1 MTTVLLELAL
11 ALGAPTLKDPEQ
23 PTTLY
28 GEWVIE
34 KCTAGGVEQDAKA
47 MSVIHWV
54 FRKDGQRTLIG
65 PDRKEMAGGRY
76 TADPKAGTLN
86 LGSGGVNDDL
96 CRYKVDGDTL
106 TLNVGWSKAPRPA
119 DLDSPPDSRCTL
131 YVMKRVKPKD

>member
-1 MTTVLLELAL
+1 MFQTLAL
-11 ALGAPTLKDPEQ
+11 ALVVGAPGLKETEQ
-23 PTTLY
+23 PTSLF

-34 KCTAGGVEQDAKA
+34 KCTAGGVEQPPEG
-47 MSVIHWV
+47 MSLVHWV

-96 CRYKVDGDTL
+96 CRYKVNGDTL
-106 TLNVGWSKAPRPA
+106 MLNVGWPKAPRPTTFES
-119 DLDSPPDSRCTL
+119 SPGSRCTL
-131 YVMKRVKPKD
+131 LVMKRVKPKD